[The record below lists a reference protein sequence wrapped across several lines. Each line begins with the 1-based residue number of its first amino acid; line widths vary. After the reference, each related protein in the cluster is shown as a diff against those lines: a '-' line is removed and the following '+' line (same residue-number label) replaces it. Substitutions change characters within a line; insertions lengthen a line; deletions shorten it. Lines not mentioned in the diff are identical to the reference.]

1 MQGCVPAL
9 DTLTKSKFANKTTH
23 RKESNMTPEK
33 TTYLYDSNAYA
44 TEFDA
49 TVLICEEVSQ
59 NEYHLILDQT
69 LFFPEQ
75 GGQSPDKGT
84 INEIQVS
91 DVQINDGII
100 NHTLTVTDETSA
112 NAIPKAGD
120 KVHGIIDWTH
130 RFYNMQQHS
139 GEHIFSGIVHSRF
152 GYDNVGFHLSDQTVT
167 MDFNGVMSEQ
177 DIYDIEYEVN
187 KAITENIEVQV
198 TFPSKEELE
207 KLEYRSKIE
216 IEGQVRIVTVP
227 GYDVC
232 ACCAPHVRR
241 TGEIGML
248 KVMGIQNYKG
258 GIRVTILCGFRALM
272 AFREKSA
279 VISELTGFLTTG
291 QDKLVDTV
299 KKLKTTNQSMS
310 SQLAQA
316 NQTLLLQKLESIPA
330 EQEDVIMFESG
341 INTKTLRNV
350 INSMMEKHSGY
361 CAIFVGDNENG
372 YSYVVGS
379 KNKDCKEIAG
389 KLRDEFAAKGGG
401 NSQMIQGSIAAPA
414 DSISTV
420 FKAVI

>member
-1 MQGCVPAL
+1 
-9 DTLTKSKFANKTTH
+9 
-23 RKESNMTPEK
+23 MTPEK

-49 TVLICEEVSQ
+49 TVLNCEKVSE

-84 INEIQVS
+84 INGIQVS
-91 DVQINDGII
+91 DVQINDGVIV
-100 NHTLTVTDETSA
+100 HTLTVDNEGAHEAAVIKDSL
-112 NAIPKAGD
+112 PKPGD
-120 KVHGIIDWTH
+120 KVHGIIDWIH

-167 MDFNGVMSEQ
+167 MDFNGIMSEQ

-198 TFPSKEELE
+198 TFPTREELE

-248 KVMGIQNYKG
+248 KVMSIQNYKG

-272 AFREKSA
+272 AFREKAA

-299 KKLKTTNQSMS
+299 KKLKTSSQNMS

-330 EQEDVIMFESG
+330 EQEDVIMFEAG

-361 CAIFVGDNENG
+361 CAIFVGDDENG

-379 KNKDCKEIAG
+379 KNKDCKVIAG

-401 NSQMIQGSIAAPA
+401 NSQMIQGSLVASAN
-414 DSISTV
+414 DISTV
-420 FKAVI
+420 FIAAN

>member
-1 MQGCVPAL
+1 MTSL
-9 DTLTKSKFANKTTH
+9 DKTIC
-23 RKESNMTPEK
+23 
-33 TTYLYDSNAYA
+33 LYDADAYA

-59 NEYHLILDQT
+59 NEYNLIRDQT

-84 INEIQVS
+84 INGIQVS
-91 DVQINDGII
+91 DVQINNGII
-100 NHTLTVTDETSA
+100 THTLTVTDETSA
-112 NAIPKAGD
+112 IAIPKAGD

-272 AFREKSA
+272 AFREKAA

-361 CAIFVGDNENG
+361 CAIFVGDDENG

-389 KLRDEFAAKGGG
+389 KLKDEFSAKGGG
-401 NSQMIQGSIAAPA
+401 NNQMIQGSVTASA
-414 DSISTV
+414 DDISTV
-420 FKAVI
+420 FNAVI

>member
-1 MQGCVPAL
+1 
-9 DTLTKSKFANKTTH
+9 
-23 RKESNMTPEK
+23 MTPEK
-33 TTYLYDSNAYA
+33 TKYLYDSNAYA

-49 TVLICEEVSQ
+49 VVLSCEENTD
-59 NEYHLILDQT
+59 NETTGSTRYCLILDQT

-75 GGQSPDKGT
+75 GGQSPDKGS
-84 INEIQVS
+84 INGIQVS

-100 NHTLTVTDETSA
+100 AHTLTVTDETSA
-112 NAIPKAGD
+112 IAIPKSGD
-120 KVHGIIDWTH
+120 RVHGIIDWTH

-139 GEHIFSGIVHSRF
+139 GEHIFSGIVQSRF

-167 MDFNGVMSEQ
+167 MDFNGAMSEQ

-207 KLEYRSKIE
+207 QLEYRSKIE

-272 AFREKSA
+272 AFREKAS
-279 VISELTGFLTTG
+279 VINELTGFLTTG

-316 NQTLLLQKLESIPA
+316 NQTLLLQKLESISA
-330 EQEDVIMFESG
+330 EQEDVIMFENG
-341 INTKTLRNV
+341 IKTKTLRNV

-361 CAIFVGDNENG
+361 CAIFVGDDENG

-379 KNKDCKEIAG
+379 RNKDCKEIAG
-389 KLRDEFAAKGGG
+389 KLKDEFAAKGGG
-401 NSQMIQGSIAAPA
+401 NSQMIQGSLVASAA
-414 DSISTV
+414 DISTV
-420 FKAVI
+420 FNAAI

>member
-1 MQGCVPAL
+1 
-9 DTLTKSKFANKTTH
+9 
-23 RKESNMTPEK
+23 MTPEK

-49 TVLICEEVSQ
+49 TVLNCEKVSE

-84 INEIQVS
+84 INGIQVS
-91 DVQINDGII
+91 DVQINDGVIV
-100 NHTLTVTDETSA
+100 HTLTVDNEGAHEDAVIKDSL
-112 NAIPKAGD
+112 PKPGD

-167 MDFNGVMSEQ
+167 MDFNGIMSEQ

-198 TFPSKEELE
+198 TFPTREELE

-241 TGEIGML
+241 TGEIGIL

-272 AFREKSA
+272 AFREKAA

-299 KKLKTTNQSMS
+299 KKLKTSSQNMS

-330 EQEDVIMFESG
+330 ELEDVIMFETG

-361 CAIFVGDNENG
+361 CGIFVGDDENG
-372 YSYVVGS
+372 YNYVVGS

-389 KLRDEFAAKGGG
+389 KLKDEFSAKGGG
-401 NSQMIQGSIAAPA
+401 NSQMIQGSLVASAN
-414 DSISTV
+414 DISTV
-420 FKAVI
+420 FNATI

>member
-1 MQGCVPAL
+1 
-9 DTLTKSKFANKTTH
+9 
-23 RKESNMTPEK
+23 MTPEK

-49 TVLICEEVSQ
+49 TVLNCEKVSE

-84 INEIQVS
+84 INGIQVS
-91 DVQINDGII
+91 DVQINDGVIV
-100 NHTLTVTDETSA
+100 HTLTVDNEGAHEAAVSKDSL
-112 NAIPKAGD
+112 PKPGD

-167 MDFNGVMSEQ
+167 MDFNGIMSEQ

-198 TFPSKEELE
+198 TFPTREELE

-241 TGEIGML
+241 TGEIGIL

-272 AFREKSA
+272 AFREKAA

-291 QDKLVDTV
+291 QDKLVETV

-330 EQEDVIMFESG
+330 EQEDVIMFETG

-361 CAIFVGDNENG
+361 CGIFVGDDENG
-372 YSYVVGS
+372 YNYVVGS

-389 KLRDEFAAKGGG
+389 KLKDEFSAKGGG
-401 NSQMIQGSIAAPA
+401 NSQMIQGSLVASAN
-414 DSISTV
+414 DISTV
-420 FKAVI
+420 FKDAI

>member
-1 MQGCVPAL
+1 MTSL
-9 DTLTKSKFANKTTH
+9 DKTIT
-23 RKESNMTPEK
+23 
-33 TTYLYDSNAYA
+33 LYDDNAYA

-49 TVLICEEVSQ
+49 TVLSCEAAPDTTADKNTYQ
-59 NEYHLILDQT
+59 LILDRT

-84 INEIQVS
+84 VNGIQVS
-91 DVQINDGII
+91 DVQIKDGII
-100 NHTLTVTDETSA
+100 IHTLTADTADK
-112 NAIPKAGD
+112 AIPQAGD

-130 RFYNMQQHS
+130 RFYNMQQHL
-139 GEHIFSGIVHSRF
+139 GEHIFSGIVHRRF

-167 MDFNGVMSEQ
+167 MDFNGIISEK

-198 TFPSKEELE
+198 TFPTKEELE
-207 KLEYRSKIE
+207 QLDYRSKIE

-248 KVMGIQNYKG
+248 KVMSIQNYKG
-258 GIRVTILCGFRALM
+258 GVRVTILCGFRALE
-272 AFREKSA
+272 AFREKAA
-279 VISELTGFLTTG
+279 VISELTGYLTTG
-291 QDKLVDTV
+291 QDKLLDTV
-299 KKLKTTNQSMS
+299 KKLKTTNQNIS

-316 NQTLLLQKLESIPA
+316 NQTLLLQKLETIPT

-361 CAIFVGDNENG
+361 CAIFVGDDENG

-389 KLRDEFAAKGGG
+389 KLRDEFSAKGGG
-401 NSQMIQGSIAAPA
+401 NNQMIQGSVTASRASIAA
-414 DSISTV
+414 V
-420 FKAVI
+420 FKA

>member
-1 MQGCVPAL
+1 
-9 DTLTKSKFANKTTH
+9 
-23 RKESNMTPEK
+23 MTPEK

-49 TVLICEEVSQ
+49 TVLSCEKVSE

-84 INEIQVS
+84 INGIQIS
-91 DVQINDGII
+91 DVQINDGVIV
-100 NHTLTVTDETSA
+100 HTLTVNNERAHEDAVIKDSL
-112 NAIPKAGD
+112 PKPGD

-167 MDFNGVMSEQ
+167 MDFNGIISEQ

-198 TFPSKEELE
+198 TFPTREELE

-241 TGEIGML
+241 TGEIGIL

-272 AFREKSA
+272 AFREKAA

-299 KKLKTTNQSMS
+299 KKLKTSSQNMS

-330 EQEDVIMFESG
+330 EQEDVIMFETG

-361 CAIFVGDNENG
+361 CGIFVGDDENG
-372 YSYVVGS
+372 YNYVVGS

-389 KLRDEFAAKGGG
+389 KLKDEFSAKGGG
-401 NSQMIQGSIAAPA
+401 NSQMIQGSLVASAN
-414 DSISTV
+414 DISTV
-420 FKAVI
+420 FNATI

>member
-1 MQGCVPAL
+1 
-9 DTLTKSKFANKTTH
+9 
-23 RKESNMTPEK
+23 MTPEK

-49 TVLICEEVSQ
+49 TVLSCEKVSE

-84 INEIQVS
+84 INGIQIS
-91 DVQINDGII
+91 DVQINDGVIV
-100 NHTLTVTDETSA
+100 HTLTVNNERAHEDAVIKDSL
-112 NAIPKAGD
+112 PKPGD

-167 MDFNGVMSEQ
+167 MDFNGIMTEQ

-198 TFPSKEELE
+198 TFPTREELE

-241 TGEIGML
+241 TGEIGIL

-272 AFREKSA
+272 AFREKAA

-299 KKLKTTNQSMS
+299 KKLKTSSQNMS
-310 SQLAQA
+310 SQLVQA

-330 EQEDVIMFESG
+330 ELEDVIMFETG

-361 CAIFVGDNENG
+361 CGIFVGDDENG
-372 YSYVVGS
+372 YNYVVGS

-389 KLRDEFAAKGGG
+389 KLKDEFSAKGGG
-401 NSQMIQGSIAAPA
+401 NSQMIQGSLVASAN
-414 DSISTV
+414 DISTV
-420 FKAVI
+420 FNATI

>member
-1 MQGCVPAL
+1 
-9 DTLTKSKFANKTTH
+9 
-23 RKESNMTPEK
+23 MTPEK

-49 TVLICEEVSQ
+49 TVLNCEKVSE

-84 INEIQVS
+84 INGIQVS
-91 DVQINDGII
+91 DVQINDGVIV
-100 NHTLTVTDETSA
+100 HTLTVDNERAHEDAVIKDSLLK
-112 NAIPKAGD
+112 PGD

-167 MDFNGVMSEQ
+167 MDFNGIMSEQ

-198 TFPSKEELE
+198 TFPTREELE

-241 TGEIGML
+241 TGEIGIL

-272 AFREKSA
+272 AFREKAA

-299 KKLKTTNQSMS
+299 KKLKTSSQNMS

-330 EQEDVIMFESG
+330 EQEDVIMFETG

-361 CAIFVGDNENG
+361 CGIFVGDDENG
-372 YSYVVGS
+372 YNYVVGS

-389 KLRDEFAAKGGG
+389 KLKDEFSAKGGG
-401 NSQMIQGSIAAPA
+401 NSQMIQGSLVASAN
-414 DSISTV
+414 DISTV
-420 FKAVI
+420 FNATI

>member
-1 MQGCVPAL
+1 
-9 DTLTKSKFANKTTH
+9 
-23 RKESNMTPEK
+23 MTPEK

-49 TVLICEEVSQ
+49 TVLNCEKVSE

-84 INEIQVS
+84 INGIQVS
-91 DVQINDGII
+91 DVQINDGVIV
-100 NHTLTVTDETSA
+100 HTLTVDNEGAHEAAVIKDSL
-112 NAIPKAGD
+112 PKPGD
-120 KVHGIIDWTH
+120 KVHGIIDWIH

-167 MDFNGVMSEQ
+167 MDFNGIMSEQ

-198 TFPSKEELE
+198 TFPTREELE

-248 KVMGIQNYKG
+248 KVMSIQNYKG

-272 AFREKSA
+272 AFREKAA

-299 KKLKTTNQSMS
+299 KKLKTSSQNMS

-330 EQEDVIMFESG
+330 EQEDVIMFETG

-361 CAIFVGDNENG
+361 CAIFVGDDENG

-379 KNKDCKEIAG
+379 KNKDCKVIAG

-401 NSQMIQGSIAAPA
+401 NSQMIQGSLVASAN
-414 DSISTV
+414 DISTV
-420 FKAVI
+420 FIAAN

>member
-1 MQGCVPAL
+1 MATEKLFYQDSAARICEAKILECRKGKKYYEIRL
-9 DTLTKSKFANKTTH
+9 DRTVFYPEGGGQPYDTGVLNKTKVLEVH
-23 RKESNMTPEK
+23 EK
-33 TTYLYDSNAYA
+33 DGDIWHY
-44 TEFDA
+44 TEAALEEGA
-49 TVLICEEVSQ
+49 TVTAE
-59 NEYHLILDQT
+59 
-69 LFFPEQ
+69 
-75 GGQSPDKGT
+75 
-84 INEIQVS
+84 
-91 DVQINDGII
+91 
-100 NHTLTVTDETSA
+100 
-112 NAIPKAGD
+112 
-120 KVHGIIDWTH
+120 IDWS
-130 RFYNMQQHS
+130 RRLDLMQQHS

-167 MDFNGVMSEQ
+167 MDFNGIMSEQ

-198 TFPSKEELE
+198 TFPTREELE

-241 TGEIGML
+241 TGEIGIL

-272 AFREKSA
+272 AFREKAA

-330 EQEDVIMFESG
+330 EQEDVIMFETG

-361 CAIFVGDNENG
+361 CGIFVGDENG
-372 YSYVVGS
+372 YNYVVGS

-389 KLRDEFAAKGGG
+389 KLKDEFSAKGGG
-401 NSQMIQGSIAAPA
+401 NNQMIQGSVTASA
-414 DSISTV
+414 DDVSKV
-420 FKAVI
+420 FNGKI

>member
-1 MQGCVPAL
+1 
-9 DTLTKSKFANKTTH
+9 
-23 RKESNMTPEK
+23 MTPEK

-49 TVLICEEVSQ
+49 TVLNCEKVSE

-84 INEIQVS
+84 INGIQVS
-91 DVQINDGII
+91 DVQINDGVIV
-100 NHTLTVTDETSA
+100 HTLTVDNEGAHEAAVSKDSL
-112 NAIPKAGD
+112 PKPGD

-167 MDFNGVMSEQ
+167 MDFNGIMSEQ

-198 TFPSKEELE
+198 TFPTREELE

-241 TGEIGML
+241 TGEIGIL

-272 AFREKSA
+272 AFREKAA

-291 QDKLVDTV
+291 QDKLVETV

-330 EQEDVIMFESG
+330 EQEDVIMFETG

-350 INSMMEKHSGY
+350 INGMMEKHSGY
-361 CAIFVGDNENG
+361 CGIFVGDDENG
-372 YSYVVGS
+372 YNYVVGS

-389 KLRDEFAAKGGG
+389 KLKDEFSAKGGG
-401 NSQMIQGSIAAPA
+401 NSQMIQGSLVASAN
-414 DSISTV
+414 DISTV
-420 FKAVI
+420 FKDAI

>member
-1 MQGCVPAL
+1 
-9 DTLTKSKFANKTTH
+9 
-23 RKESNMTPEK
+23 MTPEK

-49 TVLICEEVSQ
+49 TVLNCEKVSE

-84 INEIQVS
+84 INGIQVS
-91 DVQINDGII
+91 DVQINDGVIV
-100 NHTLTVTDETSA
+100 HTLTVDNEGAHEAAVSKDSL
-112 NAIPKAGD
+112 PKPGD

-167 MDFNGVMSEQ
+167 MDFNGIMSEQ

-198 TFPSKEELE
+198 TFPTREELE

-241 TGEIGML
+241 TGEIGIL

-272 AFREKSA
+272 AFREKAA

-330 EQEDVIMFESG
+330 EQEDVIMFETG

-361 CAIFVGDNENG
+361 CGIFVGDDENG
-372 YSYVVGS
+372 YNYVVGS

-389 KLRDEFAAKGGG
+389 KLKDEFSAKGGG
-401 NSQMIQGSIAAPA
+401 NSQMIQGSLVASAN
-414 DSISTV
+414 DISTV
-420 FKAVI
+420 FKDAI

>member
-1 MQGCVPAL
+1 
-9 DTLTKSKFANKTTH
+9 
-23 RKESNMTPEK
+23 MTPEK

-49 TVLICEEVSQ
+49 TVLSCEKVSE

-84 INEIQVS
+84 INGIQIS
-91 DVQINDGII
+91 DVQINDGVIV
-100 NHTLTVTDETSA
+100 HTLTVNNERAHEDAVIKDSL
-112 NAIPKAGD
+112 PKPGD

-167 MDFNGVMSEQ
+167 MDFNGIMTEQ

-198 TFPSKEELE
+198 TFPTREELE

-241 TGEIGML
+241 TGEIGIL

-272 AFREKSA
+272 AFREKAA

-299 KKLKTTNQSMS
+299 KKLKTSSQNMS

-330 EQEDVIMFESG
+330 ELEDVIMFETG

-361 CAIFVGDNENG
+361 CGIFVGDDENG
-372 YSYVVGS
+372 YNYVVGS

-389 KLRDEFAAKGGG
+389 KLKDEFSAKGGG
-401 NSQMIQGSIAAPA
+401 NSQMIQGSLVASAN
-414 DSISTV
+414 DISTV
-420 FKAVI
+420 FNATI